1 MTTAVDLVIT
11 EVQEPV
17 RFLLETKVR
26 VCSPNERLFWPF
38 SKRSTT
44 ENFFLK
50 LKQVLYFSINIDGEI
65 REITSEADISL
76 IQTVNQIFKQ
86 LMCILNIV
94 RGKLFYFYPPI
105 YHFCCSSLLPEEPSF
120 HLVSLAFN
128 LNTFFQ
134 DFFQWRS
141 VRDITLRFLY
151 LKIFIS
157 LLFQQDIFTGYRVRD

>member
-76 IQTVNQIFKQ
+76 IQTVN
-86 LMCILNIV
+86 
-94 RGKLFYFYPPI
+94 
-105 YHFCCSSLLPEEPSF
+105 
-120 HLVSLAFN
+120 
-128 LNTFFQ
+128 
-134 DFFQWRS
+134 
-141 VRDITLRFLY
+141 
-151 LKIFIS
+151 
-157 LLFQQDIFTGYRVRD
+157 